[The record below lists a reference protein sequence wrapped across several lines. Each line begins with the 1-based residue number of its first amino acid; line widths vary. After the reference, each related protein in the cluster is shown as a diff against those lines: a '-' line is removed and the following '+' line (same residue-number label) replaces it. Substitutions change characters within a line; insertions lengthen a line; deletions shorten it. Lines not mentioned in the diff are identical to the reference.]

1 MYSSKSKAPLGRA
14 HAQIKGLPSFIDPLK
29 HKFGVKTIK
38 GMVIINM
45 YLLYNIIH
53 LSGDSA
59 GFLISPPKRTDEVE
73 AESKLGKEL
82 YKISHYDYDVGEMVS
97 YNYYLI
103 TIDII
108 LL

>member
-1 MYSSKSKAPLGRA
+1 M
-14 HAQIKGLPSFIDPLK
+14 
-29 HKFGVKTIK
+29 KTIK
-38 GMVIINM
+38 GLFIINI

-59 GFLISPPKRTDEVE
+59 GILISPPKSKDEVE

-97 YNYYLI
+97 IVIIII
-103 TIDII
+103 TIDHYII
-108 LL
+108 IG